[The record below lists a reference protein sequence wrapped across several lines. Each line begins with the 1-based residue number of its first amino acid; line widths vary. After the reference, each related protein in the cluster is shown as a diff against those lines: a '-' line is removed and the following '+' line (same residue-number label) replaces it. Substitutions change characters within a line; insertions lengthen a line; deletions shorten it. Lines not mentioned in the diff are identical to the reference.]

1 VFERFSYKKVVA
13 TAFVLALFID
23 ILDLTI
29 VNVSLRAIAV
39 DFSASIGT
47 TTWIVLGYSLSLAV
61 WIPISGW
68 VSDRFGC
75 KNTFVFA
82 LSVFIIASLLCSQ
95 ATDLPQLV
103 AARVLQGV
111 GGGMLTPTGTTLLF
125 RAFPPAERAKASGIL
140 AIPTIL
146 APALGPVI
154 GGVITDTAG
163 WRWIFAINLPIGL
176 IALVVAVFGLKHD
189 LPAERRPLD
198 VPGFITAA
206 IGFPAA
212 VYFLE
217 RGSEEGW
224 LSARMVIAFLVSV
237 LALTFLVLRS
247 LRVDAPMLDL
257 KLLRD
262 RLFRT
267 TNIVSFVS
275 TMAFLGMTFLLPQF
289 LQRVAGYSASRSG
302 LTTFPQAIGLILMS
316 RVAAKMY
323 PKIGPRK
330 MLFAS
335 YLGMGV
341 MMLPFVFMSVDTSP
355 WLIRGFMFARGLFMA
370 FSFIPLQAA
379 SYARISPADTGR
391 ASAIFST
398 QRQLGA
404 AVGVA
409 ILSSI
414 LLSTVPVA
422 FPNGPIPAAQIN
434 GFTSAFHW
442 AFFGAVVLVV
452 IAGVLSLNIR
462 DSDAAATMAAPVP
475 K

>member
-1 VFERFSYKKVVA
+1 VFERFSYKRVVA

-29 VNVSLRAIAV
+29 VNVSLRKIAD
-39 DFSASIGT
+39 DFQASVGT

-61 WIPISGW
+61 WIPVSGW

-75 KNTFVFA
+75 KKTFVFA
-82 LSVFIIASLLCSQ
+82 LSVFVIASLLCSQ
-95 ATDLPQLV
+95 ARDLPQLV
-103 AARVLQGV
+103 LFRVLQGV

-146 APALGPVI
+146 APALGPVV

-176 IALVVAVFGLKHD
+176 IALVVAVFGLKND
-189 LPAERRPLD
+189 LPEERRPFD
-198 VPGFITAA
+198 MPGFITAA

-224 LSARMVIAFLVSV
+224 LSSRMIIAFLVSV
-237 LALTFLVLRS
+237 FALTYLVLRS
-247 LRVDAPMLDL
+247 FRVATPMLDL

-302 LTTFPQAIGLILMS
+302 LTTFPQAIGLIAMS
-316 RVAAKMY
+316 RVAAKIY
-323 PKIGPRK
+323 PKVGPRF
-330 MLFAS
+330 MLVAS
-335 YLGMGV
+335 YAGMALSMV
-341 MMLPFVFMSVDTSP
+341 PFLFMTPSTSE
-355 WLIRGFMFARGLFMA
+355 WTIRGIMLVRGLFMA

-414 LLSTVPVA
+414 LISTIPA
-422 FPNGPIPAAQIN
+422 PFPNGPIPVAQQN

-442 AFFGAVVLVV
+442 AFFGAIVL
-452 IAGVLSLNIR
+452 ISISAVLSLNIR
-462 DSDAAATMAAPVP
+462 NSDAAATIAP
-475 K
+475 KR